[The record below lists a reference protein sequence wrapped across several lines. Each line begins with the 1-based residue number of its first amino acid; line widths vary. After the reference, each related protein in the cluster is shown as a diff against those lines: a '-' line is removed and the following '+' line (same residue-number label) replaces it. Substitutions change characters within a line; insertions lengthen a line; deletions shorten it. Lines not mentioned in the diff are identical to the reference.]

1 LLAEREER
9 EIEKLVYE
17 VIEAQ
22 LQKLEIKMKCFDELE
37 DVLKEEQL
45 KVNNVFHF
53 DILYFVLIL
62 LM

>member
-1 LLAEREER
+1 LAEREER

-45 KVNNVFHF
+45 KVDKISFQYFVRFSFHF
-53 DILYFVLIL
+53 F
-62 LM
+62 M

>member
-1 LLAEREER
+1 MLAEREER